1 MVTSFPDRLYV
12 DRQRSKVVLS
22 LFLAFPARVG
32 AVQRIKLD
40 EVRVSQNRKT
50 FGVSEQF
57 DAADALPDEWRE
69 EERGSWLILVS
80 GKFLFRLVARSK
92 TTPVHSGPGDTRCR
106 FDREPSHF
114 ALIETPRRRVQIAG
128 GIRIEIRRLFG
139 ASGAR
144 ELRSLAR
151 HPGRRGPC
159 RDLLAHKW
167 RWRWLQRIQN
177 RQRFW
182 G

>member
-69 EERGSWLILVS
+69 EERGS
-80 GKFLFRLVARSK
+80 
-92 TTPVHSGPGDTRCR
+92 
-106 FDREPSHF
+106 
-114 ALIETPRRRVQIAG
+114 
-128 GIRIEIRRLFG
+128 
-139 ASGAR
+139 
-144 ELRSLAR
+144 
-151 HPGRRGPC
+151 
-159 RDLLAHKW
+159 
-167 RWRWLQRIQN
+167 
-177 RQRFW
+177 
-182 G
+182 